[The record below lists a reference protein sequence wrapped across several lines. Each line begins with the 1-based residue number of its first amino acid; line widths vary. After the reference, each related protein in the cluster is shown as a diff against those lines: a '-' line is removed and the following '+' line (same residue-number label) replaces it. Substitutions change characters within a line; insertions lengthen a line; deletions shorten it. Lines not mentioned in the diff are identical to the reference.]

1 MTHLQ
6 PSQPPRAEARLT
18 PAEHAAEMRARA
30 DDAADDT
37 ARAYWLWLADEWDK
51 TMDRQRR
58 RPPPRS
64 WADE

>member
-6 PSQPPRAEARLT
+6 PSPRPERLEARLT
-18 PAEHAAEMRARA
+18 PREHAAEMRARA
-30 DDAADDT
+30 DSDLA
-37 ARAYWLWLADEWDK
+37 ARAYWLWLADEWEK
-51 TMDRQRR
+51 TADRQRL